1 MKKIVS
7 RVLMLA
13 LVSSL
18 VLGLAAC
25 GDKKED
31 EKPVVDTPVVDVET
45 EKEPEV
51 EEEKEPVV
59 VKMDEIVKTMQATY
73 GEAYLPGM
81 ELDAE
86 TFNMTLGIDNE
97 KASEV
102 YSEFYGA
109 VAPMSTHVDKLFIVK
124 TDDVEGAKKI
134 FTDYMAVQ
142 IEDAHQYP
150 MNLTK
155 VENYALYD
163 FNDYVILAILGGYTD
178 EQVEADETKTAE
190 EIEKAQADLEKE
202 FYVAQNGKGKA
213 ALEDLFE
220 KGYTAVEEKTETE
233 GDALTETTEE
243 VSETVKEVGEVVGEV
258 AKEVVEET
266 NKVTEETP
274 AEVTDTSADTSVETE
289 VTETPETPEDV
300 PVVEDEK
307 LNSNEDNKV
316 SSGNASGAS
325 AE

>member
-1 MKKIVS
+1 MKKILS

-31 EKPVVDTPVVDVET
+31 EKPVVETPVVDVET

-59 VKMDEIVKTMQATY
+59 VAMADIVNTMKNTY
-73 GEAYLPGM
+73 GEAYLPAM

-86 TFNMTLGIDNE
+86 TFNMTLGIEND

-109 VAPMSTHVDKLFIVK
+109 AAPMSTHVDKLFIMK

-163 FNDYVILAILGGYTD
+163 FEDYVILAILGGYTD
-178 EQVEADETKTAE
+178 ETVEADDSKTAE
-190 EIEKAQADLEKE
+190 ELEKAQADLEKE
-202 FYVAQNGKGKA
+202 FYVEQNAKGKA
-213 ALEDLFE
+213 ALEDLFAN
-220 KGYTAVEEKTETE
+220 GYVAVENETVEEVTETLE
-233 GDALTETTEE
+233 
-243 VSETVKEVGEVVGEV
+243 EVGEVVGEV
-258 AKEVVEET
+258 AGEVVETATEAVEEATET
-266 NKVTEETP
+266 SGEVEETP
-274 AEVTDTSADTSVETE
+274 VE
-289 VTETPETPEDV
+289 ETTDV
-300 PVVEDEK
+300 P
-307 LNSNEDNKV
+307 
-316 SSGNASGAS
+316 
-325 AE
+325 AEEVADVPAEEAPAETAIAE

>member
-31 EKPVVDTPVVDVET
+31 EKPVVETPVVDVET
-45 EKEPEV
+45 EKEPKV
-51 EEEKEPVV
+51 EGEKEPVV
-59 VKMDEIVKTMQATY
+59 VKMDEIVKTMQNTY
-73 GEAYLPGM
+73 GEAYLPAM

-86 TFNMTLGIDNE
+86 TFNMTLGIEND

-109 VAPMSTHVDKLFIVK
+109 VALMNTHVDKLFIVK

-163 FNDYVILAILGGYTD
+163 FEDYVILAILGGYTD
-178 EQVEADETKTAE
+178 EKVEADETKTVE

-220 KGYTAVEEKTETE
+220 KGYVAVENET
-233 GDALTETTEE
+233 AEE
-243 VSETVKEVGEVVGEV
+243 VTESVEEIGEVVGEV
-258 AKEVVEET
+258 VEET
-266 NKVTEETP
+266 TDVSDEE
-274 AEVTDTSADTSVETE
+274 
-289 VTETPETPEDV
+289 V
-300 PVVEDEK
+300 PNV
-307 LNSNEDNKV
+307 
-316 SSGNASGAS
+316 S
-325 AE
+325 AEESTVEGTTAEEITAE

>member
-1 MKKIVS
+1 MKKVLS
-7 RVLMLA
+7 TVLMLA

-31 EKPVVDTPVVDVET
+31 EKPVVETPVVDVEP

-59 VKMDEIVKTMQATY
+59 VSIEDIVNTMKNTY
-73 GEAYLPGM
+73 GEAYLPTA

-86 TFNMTLGIDNE
+86 LFNSTLVIDNE
-97 KASEV
+97 KAAEV

-109 VAPMSTHVDKLFIVK
+109 VAPMSTHVDKLFVMK

-142 IEDAHQYP
+142 IENAHQYP

-163 FNDYVILAILGGYTD
+163 FEDYVILAILGGYTD
-178 EQVEADETKTAE
+178 KMVEADDSKSAE
-190 EIEKAQADLEKE
+190 ELDKAQADLEKE
-202 FYVAQNGKGKA
+202 FYMAQNAKGKA

-220 KGYTAVEEKTETE
+220 NGYKAVEGEETTATESEETVAEAVEE
-233 GDALTETTEE
+233 
-243 VSETVKEVGEVVGEV
+243 VGAVAGEV
-258 AKEVVEET
+258 AKEALEAAKEATEATEEKVEET
-266 NKVTEETP
+266 
-274 AEVTDTSADTSVETE
+274 TS
-289 VTETPETPEDV
+289 TETPVESPVETPVEAETSTPTEV
-300 PVVEDEK
+300 PAPEVP
-307 LNSNEDNKV
+307 
-316 SSGNASGAS
+316 AS

>member
-1 MKKIVS
+1 
-7 RVLMLA
+7 MLV

-86 TFNMTLGIDNE
+86 TFNMTLSIDNE

-142 IEDAHQYP
+142 IENAHQYP
-150 MNLTK
+150 MNLAK

-163 FNDYVILAILGGYTD
+163 FEDYVILAILGGYTD
-178 EQVEADETKTAE
+178 KMVEADESKSAE
-190 EIEKAQADLEKE
+190 ELDKAQADLEKE
-202 FYVAQNGKGKA
+202 FYMAQNAKGKA

-220 KGYTAVEEKTETE
+220 NGYKAVEGE
-233 GDALTETTEE
+233 ETTAESEETVAEVVEE
-243 VSETVKEVGEVVGEV
+243 VGAVAGEV
-258 AKEVVEET
+258 AKEALEAAKEATETEKEATETVDEKVEET
-266 NKVTEETP
+266 VEET
-274 AEVTDTSADTSVETE
+274 TS
-289 VTETPETPEDV
+289 TETPVETPVEAETSTPTEV
-300 PVVEDEK
+300 PAPEVP
-307 LNSNEDNKV
+307 
-316 SSGNASGAS
+316 AS

>member
-1 MKKIVS
+1 
-7 RVLMLA
+7 MLA

-163 FNDYVILAILGGYTD
+163 FEDYVVLAILGGYTD
-178 EQVEADETKTAE
+178 ETVEADDSKTAE
-190 EIEKAQADLEKE
+190 ELEKAQADLEKE
-202 FYVAQNGKGKA
+202 FYVEQNAKGKA

-220 KGYTAVEEKTETE
+220 NGYKAVEAETAEEVTETLE
-233 GDALTETTEE
+233 
-243 VSETVKEVGEVVGEV
+243 EVGEVVGEV
-258 AKEVVEET
+258 AGEVVETATEATEAVEEATET
-266 NKVTEETP
+266 SEEVEETTDVP
-274 AEVTDTSADTSVETE
+274 AEEVADV
-289 VTETPETPEDV
+289 PADV
-300 PVVEDEK
+300 PVDVPADE
-307 LNSNEDNKV
+307 
-316 SSGNASGAS
+316 AP
-325 AE
+325 AEPATAE

>member
-31 EKPVVDTPVVDVET
+31 EKPVVETPVVDVET

-59 VKMDEIVKTMQATY
+59 VKMDEIVKTMQNTY
-73 GEAYLPGM
+73 GDAYLPGM

-86 TFNMTLGIDNE
+86 TFNMTLGIEND

-109 VAPMSTHVDKLFIVK
+109 VAPMNTHVDKLFIVK

-163 FNDYVILAILGGYTD
+163 FEDYVILAILGGYTD
-178 EQVEADETKTAE
+178 EQVETDETKTAE

-220 KGYTAVEEKTETE
+220 KGYVAVEN
-233 GDALTETTEE
+233 ETTEE
-243 VSETVKEVGEVVGEV
+243 VTESVEEIGEVVGEV
-258 AKEVVEET
+258 AEEVVETATEVVEET
-266 NKVTEETP
+266 TETSTEVEETP
-274 AEVTDTSADTSVETE
+274 VEETTVASEEEVPNVPAEESTVE
-289 VTETPETPEDV
+289 ETT
-300 PVVEDEK
+300 
-307 LNSNEDNKV
+307 
-316 SSGNASGAS
+316 

>member
-31 EKPVVDTPVVDVET
+31 EKPVVETPVVDVET

-59 VKMDEIVKTMQATY
+59 VKMDEIVKTMQNTY
-73 GEAYLPGM
+73 GEAYLPAM

-86 TFNMTLGIDNE
+86 TFNMTLSIEND

-124 TDDVEGAKKI
+124 TDDVDGAKKI

-163 FNDYVILAILGGYTD
+163 FEDYVILAILGGYTD
-178 EQVEADETKTAE
+178 EKVEADETKTAE

-220 KGYTAVEEKTETE
+220 KGYVAVENET
-233 GDALTETTEE
+233 A
-243 VSETVKEVGEVVGEV
+243 KEVTESVEEIGEVVGEV
-258 AKEVVEET
+258 AEEVVETATEVVEET
-266 NKVTEETP
+266 TETSTEVEETPVEETP
-274 AEVTDTSADTSVETE
+274 AEEATDV
-289 VTETPETPEDV
+289 
-300 PVVEDEK
+300 
-307 LNSNEDNKV
+307 
-316 SSGNASGAS
+316 S
-325 AE
+325 AEETTVEETTAEETTAE

>member
-31 EKPVVDTPVVDVET
+31 EKPVVETPVVDVET

-59 VKMDEIVKTMQATY
+59 VKMDEIVKTMQNTY
-73 GEAYLPGM
+73 GEAYLPAM

-86 TFNMTLGIDNE
+86 TFNMTLSIEND

-163 FNDYVILAILGGYTD
+163 FEDYVILAILGGYTD
-178 EQVEADETKTAE
+178 EKVEADETKTAE

-220 KGYTAVEEKTETE
+220 KGYVAVEN
-233 GDALTETTEE
+233 ETTEE
-243 VSETVKEVGEVVGEV
+243 VTESVEEIGEVVGEV
-258 AKEVVEET
+258 AEEVVETATEVVEET
-266 NKVTEETP
+266 TETSTEVEET
-274 AEVTDTSADTSVETE
+274 
-289 VTETPETPEDV
+289 TETSTEAEEAPVEETTDV
-300 PVVEDEK
+300 SEEEVPNV
-307 LNSNEDNKV
+307 
-316 SSGNASGAS
+316 S
-325 AE
+325 AEESTVEETTAE